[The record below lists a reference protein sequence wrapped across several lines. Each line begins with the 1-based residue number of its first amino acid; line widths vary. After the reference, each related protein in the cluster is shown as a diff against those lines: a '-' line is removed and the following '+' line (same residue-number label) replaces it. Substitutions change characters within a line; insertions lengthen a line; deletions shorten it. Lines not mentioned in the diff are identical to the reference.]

1 MQITNRYDSS
11 CLWEGEATDMRDAV
25 QKAAKE
31 GAELQG
37 ANLRGAELQGA
48 NLRGADLQGSN
59 LRGADLQGAN
69 LQGADLQGADLQ
81 GANLRGADLQGA
93 NLQGAELWGANLRG
107 AELWGANLRGADLGG
122 AKISSLRVF
131 TGLYKYL
138 IFVFVTDSG
147 VPWVRM
153 GCFWKTVE
161 DWDKL
166 GIRQSNLSEFP
177 DDRSPKSEERALAFE
192 FARVTALQMAKEWK
206 QG

>member
-11 CLWEGEATDMRDAV
+11 CIWEGDAIDMRDAV
-25 QKAAKE
+25 QKAAK
-31 GAELQG
+31 GG
-37 ANLRGAELQGA
+37 ANL
-48 NLRGADLQGSN
+48 
-59 LRGADLQGAN
+59 
-69 LQGADLQGADLQ
+69 
-81 GANLRGADLQGA
+81 
-93 NLQGAELWGANLRG
+93 WGAILH
-107 AELWGANLRGADLGG
+107 G

>member
-1 MQITNRYDSS
+1 MQITNRYDNS
-11 CLWEGEATDMRDAV
+11 CIWEGDAIDMRDAV
-25 QKAAKE
+25 QKAAK
-31 GAELQG
+31 G
-37 ANLRGAELQGA
+37 
-48 NLRGADLQGSN
+48 
-59 LRGADLQGAN
+59 GAN
-69 LQGADLQGADLQ
+69 LQ
-81 GANLRGADLQGA
+81 
-93 NLQGAELWGANLRG
+93 
-107 AELWGANLRGADLGG
+107 G

-166 GIRQSNLSEFP
+166 GIRKSNLSEFP

>member
-1 MQITNRYDSS
+1 MQITNRYDNS
-11 CLWEGEATDMRDAV
+11 CLWEGEAIDMRDAV
-25 QKAAKE
+25 QKAAKS
-31 GAELQG
+31 GADLSRAALSGAALFGAALSG
-37 ANLRGAELQGA
+37 ANLSGA
-48 NLRGADLQGSN
+48 NLSGAALFRADLSGADLS
-59 LRGADLQGAN
+59 GAN
-69 LQGADLQGADLQ
+69 LSRADLSGAALS
-81 GANLRGADLQGA
+81 GAN
-93 NLQGAELWGANLRG
+93 LWGANL
-107 AELWGANLRGADLGG
+107 WGAILRG
-122 AKISSLRVF
+122 AKISSLRVV

-166 GIRQSNLSEFP
+166 GIRKSNLSEFP
-177 DDRSPKSEERALAFE
+177 DDGSPKSEERALAFE

>member
-1 MQITNRYDSS
+1 MQITNRYDNS
-11 CLWEGEATDMRDAV
+11 CIWEGDAIDMRDAV
-25 QKAAKE
+25 QKAAKS
-31 GAELQG
+31 GAALSGAALSRANLSG
-37 ANLRGAELQGA
+37 ANLSGAALFRADLSGA
-48 NLRGADLQGSN
+48 DLSGADLSRADLSGADLSGADLWGAILRGAI
-59 LRGADLQGAN
+59 LR
-69 LQGADLQGADLQ
+69 
-81 GANLRGADLQGA
+81 
-93 NLQGAELWGANLRG
+93 
-107 AELWGANLRGADLGG
+107 G

>member
-1 MQITNRYDSS
+1 MQITNRYDNS
-11 CLWEGEATDMRDAV
+11 CLWEGEAIDMRDAV
-25 QKAAKE
+25 QKAAK
-31 GAELQG
+31 GGTSLQD
-37 ANLRGAELQGA
+37 AN
-48 NLRGADLQGSN
+48 
-59 LRGADLQGAN
+59 
-69 LQGADLQGADLQ
+69 
-81 GANLRGADLQGA
+81 
-93 NLQGAELWGANLRG
+93 LWGANLQ
-107 AELWGANLRGADLGG
+107 G

>member
-11 CLWEGEATDMRDAV
+11 CLWEGEAIDMRDAV
-25 QKAAKE
+25 QKAAK
-31 GAELQG
+31 G
-37 ANLRGAELQGA
+37 
-48 NLRGADLQGSN
+48 
-59 LRGADLQGAN
+59 GAN
-69 LQGADLQGADLQ
+69 LQ
-81 GANLRGADLQGA
+81 
-93 NLQGAELWGANLRG
+93 
-107 AELWGANLRGADLGG
+107 G